1 MTSTAPALVRWT
13 RQLEE
18 SRRLDGPVRAIEP
31 QIRSTFGTGVRGSFL
46 RGDWLG
52 HALHPLL
59 TDMVIGS
66 WTSATVL
73 DLVGGTE
80 SAPAARTLVGVG
92 LLAVAPTA
100 WTGWA
105 EWSDSAQRE
114 KRVGLVHAASV
125 AVAASAYT
133 GSWVARKKGRHR
145 FGAGLALAGAGV
157 VGVSAYLGGHLAVA
171 RKVGSH
177 HPAFADPSDRAVGTS

>member
-1 MTSTAPALVRWT
+1 MSPTAPTIVRWI

-18 SRRLDGPVRAIEP
+18 YRGLDRPVTAIEP
-31 QIRSTFGTGVRGSFL
+31 TIRATFGTGARGSFL

-59 TDMVIGS
+59 TDVVIGS

-73 DLVGGTE
+73 DLVGGRE
-80 SAPAARTLVGVG
+80 SAPAAQRLVGVG
-92 LLAVAPTA
+92 LLAVGPTA

-105 EWSDSAQRE
+105 EWAEAPQRE

-125 AVAASAYT
+125 AVAASAYG
-133 GSWVARKKGRHR
+133 GSWVARTKGRHHL
-145 FGAGLALAGAGV
+145 GAGLALVGAGV
-157 VGVSAYLGGHLAVA
+157 AGASAYLGGHLAAA
-171 RKVGSH
+171 RKVGSR
-177 HPAFADPSDRAVGTS
+177 HPAFADSAVAV